1 MRNDGPA
8 RFGSSV
14 LGQGDLAEAGR
25 ARLDEQEPRS
35 VAPAGRVTR
44 LYREKLI
51 GCDGGVMRVSPTEPS
66 TRRGVFQGRDVGSER
81 LHVEAVDGRP
91 AHQLIRVNDVR
102 ERLRG
107 VVPRRLN

>member
-1 MRNDGPA
+1 MSRKPQ
-8 RFGSSV
+8 SV
-14 LGQGDLAEAGR
+14 AP
-25 ARLDEQEPRS
+25 EPRRPP
-35 VAPAGRVTR
+35 VGRGMPAGRVTR
-44 LYREKLI
+44 LYRENLI